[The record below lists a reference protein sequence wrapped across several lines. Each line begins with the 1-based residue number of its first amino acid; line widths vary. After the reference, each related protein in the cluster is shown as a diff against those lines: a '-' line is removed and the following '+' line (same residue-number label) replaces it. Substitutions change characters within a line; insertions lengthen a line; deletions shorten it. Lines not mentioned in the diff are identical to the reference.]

1 MRLRKFLAKLFVII
15 SAFFVVL
22 SPIVLV
28 EEAGHRCNH
37 EDCQICEVIR
47 TAEDNIKHIVKF
59 STGAAA
65 TLLIAVSFIFVAS
78 LIAISKDLDSN
89 TPVLLKTKLSN
100 QTPFNDCFYIASSN
114 IFVIN

>member
-28 EEAGHRCNH
+28 EEAGHNCDH

-47 TAEDNIKHIVKF
+47 AAEDNIKHTIKF
-59 STGAAA
+59 STGASAS
-65 TLLIAVSFIFVAS
+65 LLISISFIFVAC
-78 LIAISKDLDSN
+78 LMAISKDSDFN
-89 TPVLLKTKLSN
+89 TPITLKTKLSN
-100 QTPFNDCFYIASSN
+100 
-114 IFVIN
+114 